1 VFLKDLEDFDVK
13 KNHDLSKEGMREG
26 KVMACTVVQEWK
38 LVIGVVKKSRFFPCT
53 CGLLSICFLILSTVK
68 FKRGNF
74 WGAHHPFVREGASR
88 VICRSIIFWAAA
100 CGA

>member
-1 VFLKDLEDFDVK
+1 
-13 KNHDLSKEGMREG
+13 MREG
-26 KVMACTVVQEWK
+26 KVMACTVVVQEWK
-38 LVIGVVKKSRFFPCT
+38 LVIGVSKRVASFPALVVFYLF
-53 CGLLSICFLILSTVK
+53 GFLFLSTVK
-68 FKRGNF
+68 FKRGKF